1 MQASVEFL
9 LVLDVSIAT
18 ITSRPAKPRHT
29 VVLVRAAEEE
39 GTKLVGSVTQ
49 SLPLGGCALTRRNP
63 TSGGLPVSEPC
74 EITAVPRLPQALVGK
89 SSPADQAAST
99 VAKRATGH
107 FVDFQAEPILVM
119 SH

>member
-1 MQASVEFL
+1 MEFL

-49 SLPLGGCALTRRNP
+49 SLPLGGCALKRRNP

-74 EITAVPRLPQALVGK
+74 ETAAPRLPQALVGK